1 MAEIEFSALSRS
13 CLKRRNPDADALQRQ
28 ITAYQSERNA
38 AGVTI
43 DWRFSTHDARTK
55 LHRFYPCLSNI
66 DRVPEVIPCC
76 NSMQCPSKR
85 KSANT
90 VDAGQQ
96 TPSAKVWVT
105 FLNAATGH
113 YPGAEGA
120 KLTTMIDIEIPH
132 IARELHLAG
141 EQVKATV
148 GLLDDGATVPFIAR
162 YRKEHTSSLDEV
174 AITSIRDRLSQ
185 LRELRDRR
193 EAILASLEKRGLLSQ
208 ELRKAILSAQSMAVL
223 EDTYLPHRPKR
234 RTRAAVARE
243 RGLEPLALRLWGQ
256 GDFDVATAA
265 DEYVNP
271 QAGVDNAKEALSG
284 ARDIIAEWV
293 SEDSTARRRI
303 RELFWSQGI
312 ISATVTAGTVPA
324 GKDAAAAKYRDY
336 FDWREPIASA
346 PSHRILAMLRGE
358 KESLLS
364 VHIAPPVSSATAI
377 LERLFVR
384 AETEAA
390 QQIGLAIRDRY
401 KPLLESALETEV
413 RKAARVRAEDTA
425 IGVFADNMRELLL
438 APALGQQNTLALDP
452 GFRSGCK
459 LVCLDRQGHLL
470 HHDTV
475 YPLLGERGE
484 QESARKILLL
494 CRQYHIEVIAVGNGT
509 AGRETQAFLRTL
521 GLDPQIAVV
530 MVNESGAS
538 VYSAS
543 EAARTEFPD
552 QDITVR
558 GAVSIGRRLMDP
570 LAELVKID
578 PKSIGVGQYQH
589 DVDQKALK
597 QRLDDVVVSC
607 VNQVGVEL
615 NTASRELL
623 SYVSGLGPRLANA
636 IVEYRNRNGPFT
648 SRYALQKVPRLGP
661 RAFEQAAGFLRI
673 RAGVQPLDASA
684 VHPESY
690 PVVEAIARD
699 LGRPLDE
706 LLGDA
711 AIGGQIDPS
720 RYVSD
725 QIGLPTLND
734 IVAELARPGRDP
746 RQEFE
751 PFDFAAGVHRIED
764 LTVGMK
770 LPGVITNVTGFGAF
784 VDVGVH
790 QDGLVHISQL
800 AEGFVSNPSDVVK
813 VQQRVW
819 VTVLEVD
826 LERKRIALSLK

>member
-1 MAEIEFSALSRS
+1 MR
-13 CLKRRNPDADALQRQ
+13 
-28 ITAYQSERNA
+28 
-38 AGVTI
+38 
-43 DWRFSTHDARTK
+43 
-55 LHRFYPCLSNI
+55 
-66 DRVPEVIPCC
+66 
-76 NSMQCPSKR
+76 
-85 KSANT
+85 SANI
-90 VDAGQQ
+90 VDAGQR

-105 FLNAATGH
+105 FPNAATGH

-120 KLTTMIDIEIPH
+120 KLTTMIDIEIPQ

-141 EQVKATV
+141 ERVEATV

-162 YRKEHTSSLDEV
+162 YRKEHTGSLDEV

-193 EAILASLEKRGLLSQ
+193 EAILASLEKRGLLSE
-208 ELRKAILSAQSMAVL
+208 ELRKAVLSAASMAVL
-223 EDTYLPHRPKR
+223 EDTYLPYRPKR
-234 RTRAAVARE
+234 RTRAAIARE
-243 RGLEPLALRLWGQ
+243 RGLESLALRLWDQ
-256 GDFDVATAA
+256 GDFDVAMAA

-271 QAGVDNAKEALSG
+271 QAGVDDIKEALSG

-293 SEDSTARRRI
+293 SEDSAARRDI
-303 RELFWSQGI
+303 RELFWSQGA
-312 ISATVTAGTVPA
+312 ISATVTS
-324 GKDAAAAKYRDY
+324 GKDAEAAKYRDY

-377 LERLFVR
+377 LERIFVR

-401 KPLLESALETEV
+401 KPLLESAMETEI

-438 APALGQQNTLALDP
+438 APALGQKNILALDP

-484 QESARKILLL
+484 EESARKILLL
-494 CRQYHIEVIAVGNGT
+494 CSQYRIEAIAVGNGT

-521 GLDPQIAVV
+521 ELDPQIAVV

-597 QRLDDVVVSC
+597 QRLDDVVTSC

-648 SRYALQKVPRLGP
+648 SRDALKKVPRLGP
-661 RAFEQAAGFLRI
+661 KAFEQAAGFLRI
-673 RAGVQPLDASA
+673 REGAQPLDASS

-690 PVVEAIARD
+690 PVVAAIARD

-711 AIGGQIDPS
+711 AVGGQIDPS

-734 IVAELARPGRDP
+734 IVEELARPGRDP

-764 LTVGMK
+764 LTVGMR

-826 LERKRIALSLK
+826 LERKRIGLSLK

>member
-1 MAEIEFSALSRS
+1 MAEIAFSALSRS

-38 AGVTI
+38 ADVTI
-43 DWRFSTHDARTK
+43 DCRFSTHDARTK
-55 LHRFYPCLSNI
+55 LHRFYPGLSNI

-76 NSMQCPSKR
+76 NSMQCRSQR
-85 KSANT
+85 KSANR

-105 FLNAATGH
+105 FPNEATGH
-113 YPGAEGA
+113 YSGAEDA
-120 KLTTMIDIEIPH
+120 KLTTMIDIEIPQ

-141 EQVKATV
+141 EQVAATV
-148 GLLDDGATVPFIAR
+148 GLLDDGATAPFIAR
-162 YRKEHTSSLDEV
+162 YRKEHTGSLDEV
-174 AITSIRDRLSQ
+174 AITSIRDRLAQ

-208 ELRKAILSAQSMAVL
+208 ELRKAVLSAQSMAVL
-223 EDTYLPHRPKR
+223 EDTYLPHRPRR

-243 RGLEPLALRLWGQ
+243 RGLESLALRLWGQ

-271 QAGVDNAKEALSG
+271 QAGVDNAKEALRG

-293 SEDSTARRRI
+293 SEDSTARREI
-303 RELFWSQGI
+303 RELFWSQGA
-312 ISATVTAGTVPA
+312 ISATVTAGTVTA
-324 GKDAAAAKYRDY
+324 GTDAAAAKYRDY
-336 FDWREPIASA
+336 FDWREPVASA

-364 VHIAPPVSSATAI
+364 VRIAPPVSSATAI
-377 LERLFVR
+377 LERIFLR
-384 AETEAA
+384 GETEAA
-390 QQIGLAIRDRY
+390 QQLGLAIRERY

-425 IGVFADNMRELLL
+425 IGVFADNLRQLLL

-494 CRQYHIEVIAVGNGT
+494 CRQYRIEAIAVGNG
-509 AGRETQAFLRTL
+509 AGGRETQAFLRTL
-521 GLDPQIAVV
+521 ELDPQIAVV

-615 NTASRELL
+615 NTASPELL

-636 IVEYRNRNGPFT
+636 IVEYRNRNGPFA
-648 SRYALQKVPRLGP
+648 SRDALLKVPRLGP

-673 RAGVQPLDASA
+673 REGVQPLDASA

-711 AIGGQIDPS
+711 AIGGLIDPS

-725 QIGLPTLND
+725 RIGLPTLHD

-764 LTVGMK
+764 LSVGMQ

>member
-1 MAEIEFSALSRS
+1 M
-13 CLKRRNPDADALQRQ
+13 
-28 ITAYQSERNA
+28 
-38 AGVTI
+38 
-43 DWRFSTHDARTK
+43 
-55 LHRFYPCLSNI
+55 
-66 DRVPEVIPCC
+66 
-76 NSMQCPSKR
+76 
-85 KSANT
+85 
-90 VDAGQQ
+90 
-96 TPSAKVWVT
+96 
-105 FLNAATGH
+105 
-113 YPGAEGA
+113 
-120 KLTTMIDIEIPH
+120 TTMIDIEIPH

-141 EQVKATV
+141 EQVEATV

-162 YRKEHTSSLDEV
+162 YRKEHTGSLDEV

-193 EAILASLEKRGLLSQ
+193 EVILASLEKRGLLSQ
-208 ELRKAILSAQSMAVL
+208 ELRKALLAAQSMAVL
-223 EDTYLPHRPKR
+223 EDTYLPHRPRR
-234 RTRAAVARE
+234 RTRAAIARE

-265 DEYVNP
+265 DGYVNP
-271 QAGVDNAKEALSG
+271 QAGVDNAKEALRG

-293 SEDSTARRRI
+293 SEDSTARREI
-303 RELFWSQGI
+303 RELFWSQGT
-312 ISATVTAGTVPA
+312 ISAAVTAGT
-324 GKDAAAAKYRDY
+324 DAAAAKYRDY

-364 VHIAPPVSSATAI
+364 VRIAPPVSSATAI
-377 LERLFVR
+377 LERIFVR

-390 QQIGLAIRDRY
+390 QQIGLAIRERY

-425 IGVFADNMRELLL
+425 IGVFADNLRELLL
-438 APALGQQNTLALDP
+438 APALGQQHTLALDP

-636 IVEYRNRNGPFT
+636 IVEYRNRNGPFA
-648 SRYALQKVPRLGP
+648 SRDALQKVPRLGP
-661 RAFEQAAGFLRI
+661 KAFEQAAGFLRI
-673 RAGVQPLDASA
+673 REGVQPLDASA

-725 QIGLPTLND
+725 RIGLPTLND

>member
-1 MAEIEFSALSRS
+1 M
-13 CLKRRNPDADALQRQ
+13 
-28 ITAYQSERNA
+28 
-38 AGVTI
+38 
-43 DWRFSTHDARTK
+43 
-55 LHRFYPCLSNI
+55 
-66 DRVPEVIPCC
+66 
-76 NSMQCPSKR
+76 
-85 KSANT
+85 
-90 VDAGQQ
+90 
-96 TPSAKVWVT
+96 
-105 FLNAATGH
+105 
-113 YPGAEGA
+113 
-120 KLTTMIDIEIPH
+120 
-132 IARELHLAG
+132 
-141 EQVKATV
+141 
-148 GLLDDGATVPFIAR
+148 
-162 YRKEHTSSLDEV
+162 
-174 AITSIRDRLSQ
+174 
-185 LRELRDRR
+185 
-193 EAILASLEKRGLLSQ
+193 
-208 ELRKAILSAQSMAVL
+208 
-223 EDTYLPHRPKR
+223 
-234 RTRAAVARE
+234 
-243 RGLEPLALRLWGQ
+243 
-256 GDFDVATAA
+256 
-265 DEYVNP
+265 
-271 QAGVDNAKEALSG
+271 
-284 ARDIIAEWV
+284 
-293 SEDSTARRRI
+293 
-303 RELFWSQGI
+303 
-312 ISATVTAGTVPA
+312 PA
-324 GKDAAAAKYRDY
+324 GKDAEAAKYRDY

-364 VHIAPPVSSATAI
+364 VHIAPPVSSAIAI
-377 LERLFVR
+377 LERIFVR
-384 AETEAA
+384 GETEAA
-390 QQIGLAIRDRY
+390 QIGLPWDRY
-401 KPLLESALETEV
+401 GWNPGNGGQGGQGS
-413 RKAARVRAEDTA
+413 RRGHRHRG
-425 IGVFADNMRELLL
+425 IRRQWQLLL
-438 APALGQQNTLALDP
+438 APALGQKNIPLDP

-509 AGRETQAFLRTL
+509 AGRETQAFLMTL
-521 GLDPQIAVV
+521 ALDPQIAVV

-648 SRYALQKVPRLGP
+648 SRDALQKVPRLGP
-661 RAFEQAAGFLRI
+661 KAFEQAAGFLRI
-673 RAGVQPLDASA
+673 REGSQPLDASA

-764 LTVGMK
+764 LTAGMQ

>member
-1 MAEIEFSALSRS
+1 M
-13 CLKRRNPDADALQRQ
+13 
-28 ITAYQSERNA
+28 
-38 AGVTI
+38 
-43 DWRFSTHDARTK
+43 
-55 LHRFYPCLSNI
+55 
-66 DRVPEVIPCC
+66 
-76 NSMQCPSKR
+76 
-85 KSANT
+85 
-90 VDAGQQ
+90 
-96 TPSAKVWVT
+96 
-105 FLNAATGH
+105 
-113 YPGAEGA
+113 
-120 KLTTMIDIEIPH
+120 TTMIDIEIPQ

-141 EQVKATV
+141 EQVEATV

-162 YRKEHTSSLDEV
+162 YRKEHTGSLDEV

-193 EAILASLEKRGLLSQ
+193 EAILASLEKRGLLSE
-208 ELRKAILSAQSMAVL
+208 ELRKAVLCAESMAVL
-223 EDTYLPHRPKR
+223 EDAYLPYRPKR
-234 RTRAAVARE
+234 RTRAALARE
-243 RGLEPLALRLWGQ
+243 RGLESLALRLWGQ
-256 GDFDVATAA
+256 GDFDVAIAA
-265 DEYVNP
+265 DEDVNP
-271 QAGVDNAKEALSG
+271 QAGVDNVKEALNG

-293 SEDSTARRRI
+293 SEDSTARRDI
-303 RELFWSQGI
+303 RELFWSQGA
-312 ISATVTAGTVPA
+312 ISATVTS
-324 GKDAAAAKYRDY
+324 GKDAEAAKYRDY
-336 FDWREPIASA
+336 FDWQEPIASA

-377 LERLFVR
+377 LERIFVR

-401 KPLLESALETEV
+401 KPLLESAMETEI

-438 APALGQQNTLALDP
+438 APALGQKNILALDP

-494 CRQYHIEVIAVGNGT
+494 CRQYRIEAIAVGNGT
-509 AGRETQAFLRTL
+509 ARRETQAFLRTL
-521 GLDPQIAVV
+521 ELDPQIAVV

-648 SRYALQKVPRLGP
+648 SRAALKKVPRLGP
-661 RAFEQAAGFLRI
+661 KAFEQAAGFLRI
-673 RAGVQPLDASA
+673 REGVQPLDASA

-720 RYVSD
+720 RYVGD

-734 IVAELARPGRDP
+734 IVEELARPGRDP

-800 AEGFVSNPSDVVK
+800 ADGFVSNPSDVVK

>member
-1 MAEIEFSALSRS
+1 M
-13 CLKRRNPDADALQRQ
+13 
-28 ITAYQSERNA
+28 
-38 AGVTI
+38 
-43 DWRFSTHDARTK
+43 
-55 LHRFYPCLSNI
+55 
-66 DRVPEVIPCC
+66 
-76 NSMQCPSKR
+76 
-85 KSANT
+85 
-90 VDAGQQ
+90 
-96 TPSAKVWVT
+96 
-105 FLNAATGH
+105 
-113 YPGAEGA
+113 
-120 KLTTMIDIEIPH
+120 TTMIDIEIPQ

-141 EQVKATV
+141 EQVEATV

-162 YRKEHTSSLDEV
+162 YRKEHTGSLDEV

-193 EAILASLEKRGLLSQ
+193 EVILASLEKRGLLSQ
-208 ELRKAILSAQSMAVL
+208 ELRKAVLSAESMAVL
-223 EDTYLPHRPKR
+223 EDAYLPYRPKR
-234 RTRAAVARE
+234 RTRAAIARE
-243 RGLEPLALRLWGQ
+243 RGLESLALRLWGQ
-256 GDFDVATAA
+256 GDFDVAMAA

-271 QAGVDNAKEALSG
+271 QAGVDDIKEALSG

-293 SEDSTARRRI
+293 SEDSTARREI
-303 RELFWSQGI
+303 RELFWSQGA
-312 ISATVTAGTVPA
+312 ISATVTS
-324 GKDAAAAKYRDY
+324 GKDASAAKYRDY
-336 FDWREPIASA
+336 FDWQEPIASA
-346 PSHRILAMLRGE
+346 PSHRILAVLRGE

-377 LERLFVR
+377 LERIFVR

-401 KPLLESALETEV
+401 KPLLESAMETEI

-438 APALGQQNTLALDP
+438 APALGQKNILALDP

-484 QESARKILLL
+484 EESARKILLL
-494 CRQYHIEVIAVGNGT
+494 CSQYRIEAIAVGNGT

-521 GLDPQIAVV
+521 ELDPQIAVV

-648 SRYALQKVPRLGP
+648 SRDALKKVPRLGP
-661 RAFEQAAGFLRI
+661 KAFEQAAGFSRI
-673 RAGVQPLDASA
+673 REGAQPLDASA

-751 PFDFAAGVHRIED
+751 PFDFAAGIHRIED